1 MKALLATAA
10 LQALV
15 VVLLLAGRGPAV
27 LVTPYFRPGPAEP
40 AWRSASASSQDEL
53 LALRNRIHAMNV
65 EAARA
70 AARRLRASP
79 AP

>member
-1 MKALLATAA
+1 MKGLLAVAVLQAA
-10 LQALV
+10 LA
-15 VVLLLAGRGPAV
+15 VLLLAGRGPAV
-27 LVTPYFRPGPAEP
+27 LVTPYFRPGPPEVTG
-40 AWRSASASSQDEL
+40 RSSDEL

-70 AARRLRASP
+70 AARRLRTSSP

>member
-1 MKALLATAA
+1 MKALLATAV
-10 LQALV
+10 LQAV
-15 VVLLLAGRGPAV
+15 VAILLLAGRGPAV
-27 LVTPYFRPGPAEP
+27 LVTPYFRPGPPEP
-40 AWRSASASSQDEL
+40 AWRSSSDEV

-70 AARRLRASP
+70 AARRLRTSAP